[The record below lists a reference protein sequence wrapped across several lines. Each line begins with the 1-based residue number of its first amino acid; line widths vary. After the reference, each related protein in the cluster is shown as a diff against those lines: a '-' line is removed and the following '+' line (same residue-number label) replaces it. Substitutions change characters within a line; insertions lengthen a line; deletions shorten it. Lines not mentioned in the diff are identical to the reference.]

1 MKQAAIDVGGTF
13 TDCLVMDESGEVRQ
27 FKVPSTPPDYASGLI
42 GSLEKG
48 ARFYGLSTSEFMG
61 QLELILHGT
70 TVASNA
76 ILTGDGARTGM
87 ITTEGF
93 RDICEIR
100 RGMRLSSMYNLFV
113 PPYQPLVPR
122 YRRLGVAERTLHT
135 GEIMTP
141 LSETDVKK
149 AAESLRKQG
158 VQSIAVCFLH
168 SYANPKN
175 ERRAAEL
182 CRQLCPGVFV
192 TASHDILPVWREYE
206 RFSTTVAAAYIGPV
220 VDRYLNTLESRLKIA
235 GFKGSLLIVLSN
247 GLVQTVDE
255 SRKRAIYMIGSG
267 PAAGPSSAV
276 YWGSRSGHKDI
287 ISLDIGGT
295 TSDIALV
302 ANAEIPT
309 TSEAWVGDE
318 RVAVKKVDSNSFEGG
333 GGSIAWIDTLGV
345 LRIGPRSS
353 ASVPGPVCYDRG
365 GTEPTVLDATL
376 LLGYIAPDYYL
387 GGEMPLRMDL
397 AREAIAKLGRQ
408 LGINDPVQMA
418 TAIFSLA
425 NTVIAGHI
433 TKICTKR
440 GFDPRDHVL
449 MSAGGGGGLHAA
461 WIADRLDIPV
471 SFVPRFTSFY
481 SAFGMFTAQVGME
494 FNRSYPCS
502 AHQMDL
508 AKLNRVFKDMET
520 EATNKLMKVADSKE
534 DLIMNRS
541 ADMRYHGQ
549 FHELES
555 DMPGGKLGRA
565 EIRSALAAFDKRHE
579 QLYAFAMPGREVEF
593 FTFRLRARV
602 RPKRPIRMSLR
613 AEGDSDPAHALK
625 TLRTCFFEGKQ
636 KSAPVYDGERL
647 KHRDLILGPALIE
660 ETTTTVVVPERFRCA
675 VDETG
680 TYRISRS

>member
-13 TDCLVMDESGEVRQ
+13 TDCLIMDESGEVRQ
-27 FKVPSTPPDYASGLI
+27 FKAPSTPPDYASGLI
-42 GSLEKG
+42 ASLEKG
-48 ARFYGLSTSEFMG
+48 ARFYGLSTAEFMG

-76 ILTGDGARTGM
+76 ILTGDGAVTGM
-87 ITTEGF
+87 ITTKGF
-93 RDICEIR
+93 RDIVEIR

-141 LSETDVKK
+141 LSEADVRK
-149 AAESLRKQG
+149 AARSLKRQG

-168 SYANPKN
+168 SYANPEN
-175 ERRAAEL
+175 EKRTLEI
-182 CRQLCPGVFV
+182 CRKICPGVFV
-192 TASHDILPVWREYE
+192 AASHEILPVWREYE

-220 VDRYLNTLESRLKIA
+220 VDRYLNTLEGRLKNA

-247 GLVQTVDE
+247 GLVQSVDE

-267 PAAGPSSAV
+267 PAAGPSAAV
-276 YWGSRSGHKDI
+276 YWGSRTGHKDI

-333 GGSIAWIDTLGV
+333 GGSIAWIDPLSV

-365 GTEPTVLDATL
+365 GSEPTVLDATL
-376 LLGYIAPDYYL
+376 LLGYIDPKYYL

-397 AREAIAKLGRQ
+397 ARKAIGELGQR
-408 LGINDPVQMA
+408 LGMNDPVQMA

-440 GFDPRDHVL
+440 GFDPRDYVL

-471 SFVPRFTSFY
+471 SIVPRFTSFY

-502 AHQMDL
+502 AQQMDL
-508 AKLNRVFKDMET
+508 ARLNQVFAEMEA
-520 EATNKLMKVADSKE
+520 EATDKLIKVADSAE
-534 DLIMNRS
+534 DIIMSRS

-555 DMPGGKLGRA
+555 EMPGGPLGQA
-565 EIRSALAAFDKRHE
+565 EIQSALADFDRKHE

-602 RPKRPIRMSLR
+602 RPKQPIRMSLR
-613 AEGDSDPAHALK
+613 AEGNADPAHALK
-625 TLRTCFFEGKQ
+625 TRRTGFFEGKP
-636 KSAPVYDGERL
+636 KDTPIYDGERL
-647 KHRDLILGPALIE
+647 KHRDLIPGPALIE
-660 ETTTTVVVPERFRCA
+660 ETTTTIVVPERYRCI

-680 TYRISRS
+680 TYQLSLA

>member
-13 TDCLVMDESGEVRQ
+13 TDCLIMDEEGEVRQ

-42 GSLEKG
+42 ASLEKA
-48 ARFYGLSTSEFMG
+48 ARFYALSTAEFMG

-87 ITTEGF
+87 ITTKGF

-100 RGMRLSSMYNLFV
+100 RGMRLSSMYNLFI

-135 GEIMTP
+135 GKIMTP
-141 LSETDVKK
+141 LSKEDVKK
-149 AAESLRKQG
+149 AAKSLQKQG

-168 SYANPKN
+168 SYANPEN
-175 ERRAAEL
+175 ERRAVDL
-182 CRQLCPGVFV
+182 CRKLYPGVFV
-192 TASHDILPVWREYE
+192 TASHEILPVWREYE

-220 VDRYLNTLESRLKIA
+220 VDRYLNTLENRLKHA
-235 GFKGSLLIVLSN
+235 GFGGSLLIVLSN
-247 GLVQTVDE
+247 GLVQSVDE
-255 SRKRAIYMIGSG
+255 ARKRSIYMIGSG
-267 PAAGPSSAV
+267 PAAGPSAGV
-276 YWGSRSGHKDI
+276 YWGSRTGHKDI

-295 TSDIALV
+295 TSDIALI
-302 ANAEIPT
+302 ANGDIPT

-318 RVAVKKVDSNSFEGG
+318 RIAVKKVDSNSFEGG
-333 GGSIAWIDTLGV
+333 GGSIAWIDPLGV

-365 GTEPTVLDATL
+365 GTEPTVLDASL
-376 LLGYIAPDYYL
+376 LLGYIAPDFYL

-397 AREAIAKLGRQ
+397 AEQAIVKLGRQ
-408 LGINDPVQMA
+408 LGIKDPVQMA

-433 TKICTKR
+433 TKTCTKR
-440 GFDPRDHVL
+440 GFDPRDYVL

-471 SFVPRFTSFY
+471 SIVPRFTSFY
-481 SAFGMFTAQVGME
+481 SAFGMFTAEVGME

-502 AHQMDL
+502 AHQMDF
-508 AKLNRVFKDMET
+508 AKLNRVFEEMQS
-520 EATNKLMKVADSKE
+520 EARAKLMHVAESK
-534 DLIMNRS
+534 DDIIMNRS

-555 DMPGGKLGRA
+555 DMPGGKLGGA
-565 EIRSALAAFDKRHE
+565 EIQAALSAFDKRHE

-602 RPKRPIRMSLR
+602 RAKKPITMSLR
-613 AEGDSDPAHALK
+613 AEGNGDPAHALK
-625 TLRTCFFEGKQ
+625 TRRTCFFEGKPEDT
-636 KSAPVYDGERL
+636 PVYDGERL
-647 KHRDLILGPALIE
+647 RNRDAILGPALIQ
-660 ETTTTVVVPERFRCA
+660 ETTTTVVVPERYRCV
-675 VDETG
+675 VDATG
-680 TYRISRS
+680 TYQLRVS